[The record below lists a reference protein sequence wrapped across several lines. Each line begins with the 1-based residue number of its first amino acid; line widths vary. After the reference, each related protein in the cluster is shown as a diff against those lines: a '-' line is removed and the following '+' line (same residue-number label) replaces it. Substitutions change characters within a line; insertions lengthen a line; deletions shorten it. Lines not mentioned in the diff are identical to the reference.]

1 MKRHRFI
8 VPFDQTQTSLR
19 LFETELVRQITLVLK
34 LKVGEEIVLCDGKGK
49 EAVVR
54 LTSVEK
60 KEVTGEVIERM
71 ENTNEPTRHVVLYCA
86 VLKRENFELV
96 VQKASEVG
104 VAEIVPLITR
114 RTVKTGLKLERLRQI
129 AKEAAEQS
137 GRGIVPVVHEAVGF
151 EEAIEQARGNDGNWF
166 LDVGATLAVALPR
179 GDGAGASD
187 RVGTRP
193 IPTGERAGL
202 FVGPEGGWDP
212 DEVAQAK
219 RAGFTSASL
228 GKLVLRA
235 ETAAVVGAYLMTMK
249 NVFDS
254 DYS

>member
-8 VPFDQTQTSLR
+8 GPFDLTQTSLR
-19 LFETELVRQITLVLK
+19 LFEKELVRQISLVLK
-34 LKVGEEIVLCDGKGK
+34 LKPGEEIVLSDGKGK

-54 LTSVEK
+54 LTTVEK
-60 KEVTGEVIERM
+60 KEVTGEIIERM
-71 ENTNEPTRHVVLYCA
+71 KNTNESMRHVTLYCA

-96 VQKASEVG
+96 VQKATEVG
-104 VAEIVPLITR
+104 VAEIVPIITR

-137 GRGIVPVVHEAVGF
+137 GRGVVPVVHEAIGF
-151 EEAIEQARGNDGNWF
+151 EEAIEEAKKLGHVFF
-166 LDVGATLAVALPR
+166 LDISGSVIPVKTGIQPNKEVA
-179 GDGAGASD
+179 
-187 RVGTRP
+187 
-193 IPTGERAGL
+193 L

-235 ETAAVVGAYLMTMK
+235 ETAAVVGSYLLIL
-249 NVFDS
+249 
-254 DYS
+254 

>member
-1 MKRHRFI
+1 MRRHRFI
-8 VPFDQTQTSLR
+8 GPFDLTQTSLR
-19 LFETELVRQITLVLK
+19 LFETELVRQVSLVLK
-34 LKVGEEIVLCDGKGK
+34 LKPGEEIVLCDGKGK

-54 LTSVEK
+54 LTTVEK
-60 KEVTGEVIERM
+60 KEVTGEVVERM
-71 ENTNEPTRHVVLYCA
+71 KNTNEPTRHVVLYCA

-96 VQKASEVG
+96 VQKATEVG

-137 GRGIVPVVHEAVGF
+137 GRGVVPVVHEAIGF
-151 EEAIEQARGNDGNWF
+151 EEAIEQAKKLDQVFF
-166 LDVGATLAVALPR
+166 LDMNGSV
-179 GDGAGASD
+179 
-187 RVGTRP
+187 
-193 IPTGERAGL
+193 IPLKTGIQPKQKAIGL

-235 ETAAVVGAYLMTMK
+235 ETAAVVGSYLLIL
-249 NVFDS
+249 
-254 DYS
+254 

>member
-151 EEAIEQARGNDGNWF
+151 EEAIEQAKKLDDVFF
-166 LDVGATLAVALPR
+166 LDMNGAVIPVKTGIQRNKKVA
-179 GDGAGASD
+179 
-187 RVGTRP
+187 
-193 IPTGERAGL
+193 L

-235 ETAAVVGAYLMTMK
+235 ETAAVVGTYLMTMK

-254 DYS
+254 DHS

>member
-8 VPFDQTQTSLR
+8 GPFDLTQTSLR
-19 LFETELVRQITLVLK
+19 LFETELVRQVSLVLK
-34 LKVGEEIVLCDGKGK
+34 LKPGEEMVLCDGKGK
-49 EAVVR
+49 EALVR

-60 KEVTGEVIERM
+60 KEITGEVVERM
-71 ENTNEPTRHVVLYCA
+71 KNTNEPTRRVTLYCA

-96 VQKASEVG
+96 VQKATEVG
-104 VAEIVPLITR
+104 VAEIVPIITR

-137 GRGIVPVVHEAVGF
+137 GRGVVPVVHEAMSF
-151 EEAIEQARGNDGNWF
+151 SDAMKDAKRHESNYF
-166 LDVGATLAVALPR
+166 LDVGAPLAGALPR
-179 GDGAGASD
+179 GEGVGATD

-193 IPTGERAGL
+193 APTMKTVGL

-228 GKLVLRA
+228 GSLVLRA
-235 ETAAVVGAYLMTMK
+235 ETAAVVGTYL
-249 NVFDS
+249 FS
-254 DYS
+254 QP